1 MREDICQRL
10 QFSSDYVAC
19 RRTEVLW
26 QGNRAGER
34 LFLVSCLR
42 PAGAAQHFDKYPA
55 VCYFQHASRQSLPEQ
70 DAWRKTC
77 GLSPKMYT
85 ALAPEAYGHPT
96 EPRSKGASG
105 KMSGG
110 GGGPLGLRPFS
121 YPSHPTPVNA
131 TIRAF
136 LQSTDPCRAGTRGF
150 QDLCGLCLR
159 TNHSLLG
166 CVDGFGLVN
175 SFERHKTSRISKA
188 SCCLAA
194 SSSGSPAGAYR
205 SHPLDRPLQTHA
217 GAGRRLQ
224 VGLCRKAI
232 HDPTPG
238 SRRSSATARQWRVC
252 RTASTRVESFH
263 RPRR

>member
-1 MREDICQRL
+1 MWL
-10 QFSSDYVAC
+10 AV
-19 RRTEVLW
+19 VLKSCGKAIE
-26 QGNRAGER
+26 QGNGCFWY
-34 LFLVSCLR
+34 L
-42 PAGAAQHFDKYPA
+42 
-55 VCYFQHASRQSLPEQ
+55 
-70 DAWRKTC
+70 
-77 GLSPKMYT
+77 
-85 ALAPEAYGHPT
+85 AYGLQVQLSISTNILPFAIFSMLRAKVFPNRTH
-96 EPRSKGASG
+96 GARPVDSLRRCIPPLRLRL
-105 KMSGG
+105 MAIPQNHEARERQARCRGG